1 MLFAIIRSAGDF
13 VVLRMNVSCL
23 LLYCHFL
30 IAVQVRFFE
39 RVKLERRIRQIEGKA
54 HRGHVLSSEEQQEL
68 KRYSHNLQVSKVTA
82 FVR

>member
-1 MLFAIIRSAGDF
+1 
-13 VVLRMNVSCL
+13 MNVSCL
-23 LLYCHFL
+23 LLHGQVL

-54 HRGHVLSSEEQQEL
+54 HRGHVLSSEEQQQL
-68 KRYSHNLQVSKVTA
+68 KRHRDNLQVSKVTA